1 MIHFPNKTLQRYT
14 LTQSGEDV
22 YGATTS
28 EYTYTDDVQVDFQNE
43 NNKEL
48 REQFGVTKE
57 NLYKIYFNKDTNI
70 NDTDQLHDTNG
81 DIYEVIG
88 EIREYTH
95 FHNYKKANLVKRRRN
110 R

>member
-22 YGATTS
+22 YGATIQ
-28 EYTYTDDVQVDFQNE
+28 EYEYADDVQVDFQNE

-81 DIYEVIG
+81 DVYEVIG